1 MNKQSKL
8 PPRSPRYRSIFRLQR
23 FIQNPIPFLEDNFK
37 KYGDTYMFSLRHSKT
52 NILTT
57 NPEVIK
63 HIFRK
68 NADNY
73 EKPEVTSTVLS
84 QFVGKGLL
92 LARGEEHTKQRKI
105 MSPSF
110 SPNKIGELV
119 DFMSDEIDTYLDE
132 LDKRL
137 NQSPQIDI
145 LTEMRNM
152 TFRVMLKAI
161 YSDDMDDAKIKIFA
175 DRFTALQV
183 FLVKIVRFPM
193 LLRWFNI
200 KGETRKYKKIADK
213 NNQVILD
220 IIAKRRNEAP
230 KDDLLGG
237 LMAAKYEDGTGMS
250 DQKLQEETL
259 VLIVAGHETASD
271 ILSWIF
277 YLINQHP
284 ETIAKIK
291 AEEKALLDGRDRL
304 TFIELARMEY
314 LTQVINECLRLYPP
328 SWITDRIAKEDDEV
342 AGFFIPKG
350 ARVMPFIYG
359 IHRSEAL
366 WKNPTAFDPSRFSKE
381 KRKELNNFSHI
392 PFGAGPRMCI
402 GRHFATT
409 EMKLIVLKMLKRYEF
424 DLVPN
429 QKIEILPLVTLRPRY
444 GIKFNLKNK

>member
-1 MNKQSKL
+1 MGYTIKENRPFAKRDQQDMNDQSKL

-37 KYGDTYMFSLRHSKT
+37 KYGDTYMFSLRHSKA

-68 NADNY
+68 NVDNY

-84 QFVGKGLL
+84 QFVGEGLL

-161 YSDDMDDAKIKIFA
+161 YSDDMDDVKIKNFA

-250 DQKLQEETL
+250 DQKLQEESL

-277 YLINQHP
+277 Y
-284 ETIAKIK
+284 
-291 AEEKALLDGRDRL
+291 
-304 TFIELARMEY
+304 
-314 LTQVINECLRLYPP
+314 
-328 SWITDRIAKEDDEV
+328 
-342 AGFFIPKG
+342 
-350 ARVMPFIYG
+350 
-359 IHRSEAL
+359 
-366 WKNPTAFDPSRFSKE
+366 
-381 KRKELNNFSHI
+381 
-392 PFGAGPRMCI
+392 
-402 GRHFATT
+402 
-409 EMKLIVLKMLKRYEF
+409 
-424 DLVPN
+424 
-429 QKIEILPLVTLRPRY
+429 
-444 GIKFNLKNK
+444 